1 MTKSYLEFKE
11 FIKSYPEIEKIKKYE
26 SEKDFGVGALG
37 FLRHF
42 YVKVWGSYADYVEN
56 DLVLYKIFK
65 KGNEQCKNNLN
76 TKIQVFLLDSLYST
90 ELSSRN
96 RISEIVHNFD
106 KDFDEDFDE
115 DSVNKVLKN
124 IEKENL
130 NKENEFKL
138 RKETSFFSKYFH
150 WHNES
155 NNCKPLPIYDLN
167 VRVGTIIY
175 EHYKDRENCVYT
187 KEKLKEYLRIGNHKG
202 DNNNLLLSYL
212 KNDTVKNKL
221 TYDKIKESI
230 DKFICELLKDDKINH
245 ESLVGTNRINDW
257 GSFPRIKNYDNEIN
271 NCLYNNVSIYRLVDK
286 FLWLTYKIA
295 EAKSEENEIVN
306 QDAGGKKNKPQIPN
320 EVMEEFNKLMG
331 IIKPS

>member
-1 MTKSYLEFKE
+1 MTKSDLEFKE

-26 SEKDFGVGALG
+26 SDEVFGNGALG

-56 DLVLYKIFK
+56 DLVLYEIFK
-65 KGNEQCKNNLN
+65 KGNDQDKNNLN

-96 RISEIVHNFD
+96 RISEIVYNLNKNFD
-106 KDFDEDFDE
+106 EN
-115 DSVNKVLKN
+115 SVNMVLKN
-124 IEKENL
+124 IEDENKKNGL
-130 NKENEFKL
+130 KL

-155 NNCKPLPIYDLN
+155 NNCKNCKPLPIYDLN

-175 EHYKDRENCVYT
+175 KYYKDRENCDYT
-187 KEKLKEYLRIGNHKG
+187 KKMLKEHLGIGNHKG
-202 DNNNLLLSYL
+202 DKNNLLLSYL

-221 TYDKIKESI
+221 TYDEIKKSI
-230 DKFICELLKDDKINH
+230 NEFIGNLELKDHKINS

-257 GSFPRIKNYDNEIN
+257 GGISKIENFQNKEHD
-271 NCLYNNVSIYRLVDK
+271 CLYENISIYRLVDK

-306 QDAGGKKNKPQIPN
+306 QDADGKKNKPQIPE
-320 EVMEEFNKLMG
+320 EVIEEFDEL
-331 IIKPS
+331 IKK

>member
-1 MTKSYLEFKE
+1 MTKSDLEFKE
-11 FIKSYPEIEKIKKYE
+11 FIKFYPEIEKIKNYKN
-26 SEKDFGVGALG
+26 EKDFGVGALD

-56 DLVLYKIFK
+56 DLVLYEIFK

-96 RISEIVHNFD
+96 RISEIVY
-106 KDFDEDFDE
+106 
-115 DSVNKVLKN
+115 
-124 IEKENL
+124 NL
-130 NKENEFKL
+130 NKNFDENSVNMVLENIEDENKKNVLKL

-175 EHYKDRENCVYT
+175 EYYNDRKNCDYT
-187 KEKLKEYLRIGNHKG
+187 KKMLKEHLGIGNHKG

-212 KNDTVKNKL
+212 KNDTVKNIL

-230 DKFICELLKDDKINH
+230 DNFIGNLELKNDKIN
-245 ESLVGTNRINDW
+245 SKILSGTDRIHDW
-257 GSFPRIKNYDNEIN
+257 VDFPRIENYESKEN

-295 EAKSEENEIVN
+295 EAKSK
-306 QDAGGKKNKPQIPN
+306 AKSKKIILK
-320 EVMEEFNKLMG
+320 FLRKLLRNSMN
-331 IIKPS
+331 

>member
-1 MTKSYLEFKE
+1 MKKDVELKTFAE
-11 FIKSYPEIEKIKKYE
+11 SYPKIEEIKEYKN
-26 SEKDFGVGALG
+26 DFGVGALG

-56 DLVLYKIFK
+56 DLVLYEIFK
-65 KGNEQCKNNLN
+65 KGDDQDKNNLN

-106 KDFDEDFDE
+106 KDFDED
-115 DSVNKVLKN
+115 SINKVLKN

-175 EHYKDRENCVYT
+175 KYYKDRENCDYT
-187 KEKLKEYLRIGNHKG
+187 KKMLKDHLGIGKHKG
-202 DNNNLLLSYL
+202 DDKNKNLLLNYL
-212 KNDTVKNKL
+212 KNDTVKKIL
-221 TYDKIKESI
+221 TYDKIKEWI
-230 DKFICELLKDDKINH
+230 DKFIGNLELKDDKINS
-245 ESLVGTNRINDW
+245 ESLAGTNRINDW
-257 GSFPRIKNYDNEIN
+257 GDITRIKEQN

-295 EAKSEENEIVN
+295 EAKSEAKSEENESVN
-306 QDAGGKKNKPQIPN
+306 QDAGGKKNKPQIPEKVIN
-320 EVMEEFNKLMG
+320 EFDELM
-331 IIKPS
+331 KPKRHS